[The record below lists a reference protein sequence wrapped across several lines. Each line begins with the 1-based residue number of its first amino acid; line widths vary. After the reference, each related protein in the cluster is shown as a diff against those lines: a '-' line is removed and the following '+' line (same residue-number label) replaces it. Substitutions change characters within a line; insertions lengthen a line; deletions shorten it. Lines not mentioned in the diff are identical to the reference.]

1 MVHAGRPRRIGQ
13 GNNAFIFPGV
23 GLGALV
29 AEARE
34 VTDGMFRAAAES
46 LADEV
51 RQEDMEA
58 GALFPPIAALRPRDR
73 AHRGG
78 GRAPGAR
85 GRRGGRRAGTTTCQR
100 RVAEAMW
107 EPHYHPGRCRRWR
120 RGLAVRGACSSRWRR
135 GGRPR
140 PGPPDIRF
148 RDRVDVES
156 VVVDARVVDGAGRP
170 IRGLTPSD
178 FRLKVDGRVVPVQS
192 VTWVDESAPPDP
204 ETTVAAARAGAPL
217 PPRGRLIVFFF
228 QKDLEPSRVMGFLQM
243 LRRRARHARFAGH
256 GGPRGRRVVRFPPQG
271 LDRLHRPTARGCAG
285 CSSRSVLFERVP
297 LLGAGDAPSLVEHL
311 EPGAGKRAA
320 APETALL
327 QLGQAMKELPGSKSL
342 VLFGWGMGRW
352 SPGIGVFLERDY
364 GPARRA
370 LVEGRVTVFALD
382 VTNAD
387 YHTLE
392 VGLEQVA
399 EDTGGFYAKT
409 HLFPSQAIDRL
420 ERALEGHYV
429 LTFTKPALEP
439 GEHDIDIALVGR
451 KGTVLARPSYI
462 G

>member
-1 MVHAGRPRRIGQ
+1 MRR
-13 GNNAFIFPGV
+13 
-23 GLGALV
+23 LGAI
-29 AEARE
+29 
-34 VTDGMFRAAAES
+34 
-46 LADEV
+46 
-51 RQEDMEA
+51 
-58 GALFPPIAALRPRDR
+58 ALMATS
-73 AHRGG
+73 
-78 GRAPGAR
+78 
-85 GRRGGRRAGTTTCQR
+85 TTATQ
-100 RVAEAMW
+100 
-107 EPHYHPGRCRRWR
+107 P
-120 RGLAVRGACSSRWRR
+120 
-135 GGRPR
+135 
-140 PGPPDIRF
+140 PPDIRF

-170 IRGLTPSD
+170 IRGLTASD

-192 VTWVDESAPPDP
+192 VTWVDESTPPDP
-204 ETTVAAARAGAPL
+204 ETTVAAARAGVPL

-243 LRRRARHARFAGH
+243 LRRARDMLDSLGAEDRVAVVSFDSHLKVWTDFTTDRARL
-256 GGPRGRRVVRFPPQG
+256 RRV
-271 LDRLHRPTARGCAG
+271 LH
-285 CSSRSVLFERVP
+285 RSVLFERVP

-429 LTFTKPALEP
+429 LTFTKPDREP

>member
-1 MVHAGRPRRIGQ
+1 VGAALHPAG
-13 GNNAFIFPGV
+13 AGV
-23 GLGALV
+23 RLLGCVALV
-29 AEARE
+29 AASTS
-34 VTDGMFRAAAES
+34 VGQS
-46 LADEV
+46 
-51 RQEDMEA
+51 
-58 GALFPPIAALRPRDR
+58 
-73 AHRGG
+73 
-78 GRAPGAR
+78 
-85 GRRGGRRAGTTTCQR
+85 
-100 RVAEAMW
+100 
-107 EPHYHPGRCRRWR
+107 
-120 RGLAVRGACSSRWRR
+120 
-135 GGRPR
+135 
-140 PGPPDIRF
+140 PPDIRF
-148 RDRVDVES
+148 RDRVDVAS

-170 IRGLTPSD
+170 ILGLTPSD

-243 LRRRARHARFAGH
+243 LRRARDMLDKLGAEDRVAVVSFDSHLKVWNDFTADRARV
-256 GGPRGRRVVRFPPQG
+256 RRV
-271 LDRLHRPTARGCAG
+271 LDRSL
-285 CSSRSVLFERVP
+285 LFERVP
-297 LLGAGDAPSLVEHL
+297 ILAPGEAPSLVEHL

-320 APETALL
+320 SPETALL
-327 QLGQAMKELPGSKSL
+327 QLGQALKELPGSKSL

-364 GPARRA
+364 GPARQA

-409 HLFPSQAIDRL
+409 HLFPSQAISRL

-429 LTFTKPALEP
+429 LTFTKPDLPP